1 MNVRC
6 PKCTIP
12 REIGPDDLL
21 GRLYVCKNCHHIF
34 MWEEA
39 LATKQETA
47 SLPKNSISP
56 AQSDSPAK

>member
-6 PKCTIP
+6 PKCKIS

-21 GRLYVCKNCHHIF
+21 GRLYVCQNCHHIF

-39 LATKQETA
+39 LAIKQEAA
-47 SLPKNSISP
+47 SLPKNSISS